1 MDELISQ
8 DEVIPQNALT
18 FKLCEDN
25 IKLLAVFEPSEDRI
39 ALDGDAIREMLV
51 QQGLSELFLDKKM
64 LARLVQQYN
73 SATTGFVMEIG
84 GRQDGECTVRVSKD
98 RMVAW
103 LTLTP
108 PFGGAAVTIEK
119 IHQSLE
125 EKGIVSGI
133 MVAEIE
139 AAVRKG
145 HATDQIIA
153 QGVHPVPGIDAQ
165 FHCLMPE
172 VKERR
177 PQIDERGVANYRDL
191 GELVVVEKGD
201 VLMRR
206 MPPTIGEEG
215 YDIMGEVLAPKS
227 GNDTPFASGLKGVEF
242 APEDNDLLLASI
254 IGQPVL
260 VPNGVVV
267 SPTIN
272 VPLVDITSGNLSFE
286 GTINIKGDVQ
296 EGMKIYAAEDVF
308 VGGTVEAAEIEAGGN
323 IVIKGGVIGNSE
335 LGDGSVPAV
344 GAKIVAKGSVSVR
357 FAENVSI
364 EAGTDI
370 IIEEYSMNNQ
380 LTALNQILVGKS
392 GGKKGHIRGGT
403 ARAMILVKAAS
414 IGSSAG
420 IRTSVHAGLNPYV
433 HEQLNELKRGIAAN
447 EKEQE
452 NIKKI
457 ITFVQNNPEKD
468 KDGLLDKAV
477 HTLDKLMSDFVRY
490 NADLDNLQAE
500 MAFAEDAKV
509 IVERAVY
516 SDTEIQIGNQIWRTI
531 EERGKG
537 VFQLIDGEIN
547 FSYM

>member
-1 MDELISQ
+1 VDEPISQ
-8 DEVIPQNALT
+8 VEVIPQNALT

-39 ALDGDAIREMLV
+39 ALDVEAIKEMLV

-64 LARLVQQYN
+64 LARLAQQYN

-84 GRQDGECTVRVSKD
+84 GRQDGECTIRISKD
-98 RMVAW
+98 RMIAW

-108 PFGGAAVTIEK
+108 PLGGAAVTLKE

-139 AAVRKG
+139 AAVREG
-145 HATDQIIA
+145 RATDQIIA
-153 QGVHPVPGIDAQ
+153 QGLHPVPGIDAQ

-206 MPPTIGEEG
+206 MPPSTGEEG
-215 YDIMGEVLAPKS
+215 YDIMGQVLASKA

-242 APEDNDLLLASI
+242 APEDTDLLLASI

-296 EGMKIYAAEDVF
+296 EGMKIYAAEDIF

-335 LGDGSVPAV
+335 PGDGSTPVF
-344 GAKIVAKGSVSVR
+344 GARIVAKGSVSVR
-357 FAENVSI
+357 FAENASI

-392 GGKKGHIRGGT
+392 GGKKGHIMGGT
-403 ARAMILVKAAS
+403 ASAMILVKAAS

-420 IRTSVHAGLNPYV
+420 IKTNVHAGLNPHIY
-433 HEQLNELKRGIAAN
+433 EQLNGLKRGIEAN

-468 KDGLLDKAV
+468 KDGLLDKA
-477 HTLDKLMSDFVRY
+477 HRTLEKLTSDFTRY
-490 NADLDNLQAE
+490 NADLDSLQAE

-537 VFQLIDGEIN
+537 VFQIIDGEIN